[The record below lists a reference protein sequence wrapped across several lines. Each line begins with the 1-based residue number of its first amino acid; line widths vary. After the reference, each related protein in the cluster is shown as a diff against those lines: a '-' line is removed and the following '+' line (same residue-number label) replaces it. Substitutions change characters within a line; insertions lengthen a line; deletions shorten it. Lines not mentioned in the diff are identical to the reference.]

1 MFLYETTN
9 GFEMRQLMDEMSY
22 VEKLMMFGLTR
33 QEASIYL
40 CLNRNGT
47 LTGYEA
53 SKLTGISRSNVYN
66 ALAGLTEKGAAYLM
80 KGSSSKYMAVSVEEF
95 CDNKLRML
103 ESTRQWLAENGV
115 QEKTYYYWL
124 RRVRKEVYSQLSDGS
139 TSLPAMQ
146 EKGTVTFA
154 EVPMIP
160 QQNPEIPFS
169 FQPAVVIK
177 TSHATVAV
185 SNEVSDR
192 LLTRLL
198 QEVSNA

>member
-1 MFLYETTN
+1 
-9 GFEMRQLMDEMSY
+9 MDTCTHE
-22 VEKLMMFGLTR
+22 VRLNQWKLIIE
-33 QEASIYL
+33 Q
-40 CLNRNGT
+40 CQ
-47 LTGYEA
+47 
-53 SKLTGISRSNVYN
+53 SRPDGQT
-66 ALAGLTEKGAAYLM
+66 AK
-80 KGSSSKYMAVSVEEF
+80 
-95 CDNKLRML
+95 
-103 ESTRQWLAENGV
+103 QWLAENGIR
-115 QEKTYYYWL
+115 EKTYYYWL
-124 RRVRKEVYSQLSDGS
+124 RRIRKEAYSQMSDGNM
-139 TSLPAMQ
+139 SLPTAQ

-177 TSHATVAV
+177 TSRATVAV